1 MPRCVQRALR
11 GSRAALALALMVAA
25 LFMARRA
32 AAALPIAA
40 PPGGRVAV
48 SLAGGVSGPLVL
60 SEGTG
65 GLTGEFTVR
74 NVGTE
79 PLVISRIAIRG
90 DEDDIRSPG
99 RVFVRFA
106 EGAATSA
113 VLAPGAAKSAIVT
126 WLPDRDP
133 RVRQAFGHVVVT
145 SADEAAGEVAMGFR
159 AQLPTGLGWIGEHA
173 LSLLVLWPLI
183 ATLVLVGVSRVA
195 RWDDALVGRLTLAIG
210 ALELLA
216 ALWAFRRFGP
226 DVGRASGNDGYQ
238 FVERFVWVRAAGVEW
253 YLGVDG
259 SSMPLVLLAAAVA
272 LLGLIVASAEP
283 RMRKGEYYVGAALLS
298 TGVMG
303 VLVALDLALLL
314 AAWQLVWLSLVL
326 LVGGWGGARCQVAA
340 AKLATYAT
348 LGSVALLFAS
358 VALSRASGSTFL
370 VDGTPALHTFAIPEL
385 SRTSFAAK
393 GSMLGLPFADAAWV
407 LLLITVAM
415 ATPLVPLHG
424 WLPDVIEQSPAGV
437 GIVVAG
443 AVLTLGPYL
452 LVRVGLG
459 AVPEGARWAGAS
471 VAALGAIGAVWGAL
485 CAMVQPDLRRFLA
498 YAAISAAAMSLYG
511 IGSLTPEGIAG
522 GGFLVLVHS
531 LSSALLL
538 GVYAAIAQR
547 VGTRAAARFS
557 GLSAQAP
564 LLAGLAGI
572 ALGVS
577 AAVPGLAGAWGV
589 LLTMLGGFVRY
600 PILALIVAAV
610 LGVSAAAHLR
620 FARAILFGPSRPD
633 AHGVRDVGLFGA
645 RLPDATW
652 WEMVSLAPFAAL
664 ALLLGLWP
672 VPILSPIVVAA
683 RDCSAVVDPT
693 GPDPRVDVP

>member
-1 MPRCVQRALR
+1 MQRDVV
-11 GSRAALALALMVAA
+11 GSWAALAPWLLLVAA
-25 LFMARRA
+25 LFATRTA
-32 AAALPIAA
+32 IAA
-40 PPGGRVAV
+40 TPGGRVAV
-48 SLAGGVSGPLVL
+48 SLPDGTSGPLVL
-60 SEGTG
+60 SEGIG
-65 GLTGEFTVR
+65 GLTGELTVR
-74 NVGTE
+74 NVGSE
-79 PLVISRIAIRG
+79 PLAISRIAIRG

-99 RVFVRFA
+99 RVSVRFVD
-106 EGAATSA
+106 GAASSA
-113 VLAPGAAKSAIVT
+113 VLAPGTAKNAIVT

-133 RVRQAFGHVVVT
+133 RVRQAFGHVIVT
-145 SADEAAGEVAMGFR
+145 SADETAGEVAMGFR
-159 AQLPTGLGWIGEHA
+159 AELPTGLGWFGEHA
-173 LSLLVLWPLI
+173 LSLLVLWPFA
-183 ATLVLVGVSRVA
+183 ATLVLVGASRAAGWSEAVV
-195 RWDDALVGRLTLAIG
+195 RRLTLAIG
-210 ALELLA
+210 ALELLLA
-216 ALWAFRRFGP
+216 IWAFRRFAP
-226 DVGRASGNDGYQ
+226 DIGRASGNDGYQ
-238 FVERFVWVRAAGVEW
+238 FVERFVWVRPAGVEW

-272 LLGLIVASAEP
+272 LLGLIVASGEP
-283 RMRKGEYYVGAALLS
+283 RSGEYYVGAALLA

-303 VLVALDLALLL
+303 VIVALDLALLL
-314 AAWQLVWLSLVL
+314 AAWQLVWLALVL
-326 LVGGWGGARCQVAA
+326 LVGGWGGARCQAAA

-370 VDGTPALHTFAIPEL
+370 VDGTTALHTLSIPEL
-385 SRTSFAAK
+385 SRASFAAK
-393 GSMLGLPFADAAWV
+393 GSILGVPFVNAAWV
-407 LLLITVAM
+407 LLLIAVAM

-459 AVPEGARWAGAS
+459 AIPEGARWAGAS

-485 CAMVQPDLRRFLA
+485 CAMVQPDLPRFLA
-498 YAAISAAAMSLYG
+498 YMAISAAAMSLYG

-522 GGFLVLVHS
+522 GGFLVFVHG

-538 GVYAAIAQR
+538 GVYAALEQR
-547 VGTRAAARFS
+547 VGARAAARAG
-557 GLSAQAP
+557 GLAAEAP
-564 LLAGLAGI
+564 LLALLAAI

-600 PILALIVAAV
+600 PTLALMIAGV
-610 LGVSAAAHLR
+610 LVVSAAAHLR
-620 FARAILFGPSRPD
+620 FARALFLGRGRSSTQ
-633 AHGVRDVGLFGA
+633 GVAAAAPFGG
-645 RLPDATW
+645 RLPDASW
-652 WEMVSLAPFAAL
+652 LEIASLVPLAAL

-672 VPILSPIVVAA
+672 APVLSSIVVAA

-693 GPDPRVDVP
+693 GPDPRIDVR